1 MDKQSNKEKKI
12 IDEIESIKTEEA
24 ELVFSEFSH
33 DTAFRLGIALYE
45 EAKNRNVS
53 VTIDIRRGKHI
64 LFHLA
69 MEGTTPNNDRWVE
82 RKSNTVQFLHK
93 SSYRTGR
100 ENALQGETLAS
111 RQYLDSAKYA
121 EHGGSFPLTIRGVG
135 VIGAV
140 TVSGL
145 PQKDDHELVVGVLRK
160 FISDTIDT

>member
-1 MDKQSNKEKKI
+1 
-12 IDEIESIKTEEA
+12 
-24 ELVFSEFSH
+24 
-33 DTAFRLGIALYE
+33 
-45 EAKNRNVS
+45 
-53 VTIDIRRGKHI
+53 
-64 LFHLA
+64 